1 VVHKDPAYDLW
12 MAFLRDPDGNV
23 VALMSEVPKE

>member
-1 VVHKDPAYDLW
+1 MDTYDLW

-23 VALMSEVPKE
+23 LGIMGEVPHES